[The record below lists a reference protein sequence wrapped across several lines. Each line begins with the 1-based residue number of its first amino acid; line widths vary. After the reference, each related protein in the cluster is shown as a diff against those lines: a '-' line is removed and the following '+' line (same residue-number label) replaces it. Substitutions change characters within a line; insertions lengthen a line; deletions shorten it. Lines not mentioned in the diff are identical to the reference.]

1 MVIFKKG
8 KGLVDRL
15 DYLNAEIEKLQKE
28 KSEICKKMEGDGI
41 KFFSSFDWAKECIG
55 RFYYDTFG
63 AAGIPKYRIS
73 ITTPSNIKI
82 PYFPS
87 PVKVM
92 GDHIHYENN
101 MMFSSN
107 NKYSY
112 IDIRD
117 YFYTSSDE
125 MMEEFLRVVKFK
137 ELIYD
142 KNLYRVLT
150 AVSANRVE

>member
-1 MVIFKKG
+1 
-8 KGLVDRL
+8 
-15 DYLNAEIEKLQKE
+15 
-28 KSEICKKMEGDGI
+28 
-41 KFFSSFDWAKECIG
+41 
-55 RFYYDTFG
+55 
-63 AAGIPKYRIS
+63 
-73 ITTPSNIKI
+73 
-82 PYFPS
+82 
-87 PVKVM
+87 M
-92 GDHIHYENN
+92 GDHTHYENN

-117 YFYTSSDE
+117 HFYTSSDE
-125 MMEEFLRVVKFK
+125 MMEEFLKVVKFK